1 MLLFFCNARVFRWT
15 FVDKLLFCI
24 YRAQLVA
31 RKYFRSFLILRVF
44 LRFYNRDGFI
54 GGGRE
59 LNLENNLLNMPM
71 MIRHHNEMTE
81 HQ

>member
-1 MLLFFCNARVFRWT
+1 MLLFFCNARVSVFRWT

-54 GGGRE
+54 GGGERIE
-59 LNLENNLLNMPM
+59 PGKQPPKYANDDKTP
-71 MIRHHNEMTE
+71 
-81 HQ
+81 Q